1 MHDAATLA
9 AAPAAPAVRA
19 RRAPALPAPASVE
32 LAGVWAGYGREPV
45 LRNVSLRVGAG
56 ERHAIVGPSGSG
68 KSTLLK
74 LLKGLMQPSAGV
86 VTTGLSSGEHARIG
100 YVPQNLGLVGGATVF
115 QNALM
120 GALHR
125 VGTLRSWFGSFP
137 QEEKEAAWEALEAV
151 GIGHLAFRKAHQLSG
166 GERRRLALA
175 RTLVQRPSILL
186 ADEFLSELDEG
197 TSEQVLA
204 ALDAAQRRLGMTV
217 ILVEHNLRVACGF
230 CDKVAVLCDGCVV
243 AELSGDELSE
253 DTLRCLVCRRIES

>member
-1 MHDAATLA
+1 MQSATLVEPPTVLIRPGREFPATA
-9 AAPAAPAVRA
+9 AA
-19 RRAPALPAPASVE
+19 VE
-32 LAGVWAGYGREPV
+32 LTGVWAGYGGNTV
-45 LRNVSLRVGAG
+45 LRNVSLRVEPG

-68 KSTLLK
+68 KTTLLR
-74 LLKGLMQPSAGV
+74 LLKGLMLPSAGEV
-86 VTTGLSSGEHARIG
+86 RTQLASGEHARIG
-100 YVPQNLGLVGGATVF
+100 YVPQNLGLVGSASVL

-137 QEEKEAAWEALEAV
+137 AEEKDAAWEALEAV
-151 GIGHLAFRKAHQLSG
+151 GISHLALRKAHQLSG

-230 CDKVAVLCDGCVV
+230 CDRVAVLCDGCVV
-243 AELSGDELSE
+243 AELEGDDLSE
-253 DTLRCLVCRRIES
+253 ETLRCLVCRRIES

>member
-1 MHDAATLA
+1 MPEAATLA
-9 AAPAAPAVRA
+9 PEPTVMIRPAGGMSAA
-19 RRAPALPAPASVE
+19 ASVE
-32 LAGVWAGYGREPV
+32 MVGVWAGYGREPV
-45 LRNVSLRVGAG
+45 LRNVSLSVAAG

-68 KSTLLK
+68 KSTMLK
-74 LLKGLMQPSAGV
+74 LLKGIMQPTAGL
-86 VTTGLSSGEHARIG
+86 VTTGLGAGEHARIG

-120 GALHR
+120 GSLHR
-125 VGTLRSWFGSFP
+125 VGTMRSWFGSFP
-137 QEEKEAAWEALEAV
+137 REERDAAWEALESV
-151 GIGHLAFRKAHQLSG
+151 GISHLAFRKAHQLSG

-243 AELSGDELSE
+243 AELAGDDLSE
-253 DTLRCLVCRRIES
+253 ETLRCLVCRRIES